1 MLIHT
6 IHSSILAW
14 RIPGQ
19 GSLAGYSSQ
28 GCKELYIKQI
38 TNMDI
43 LYSTGNST
51 QYFVITYKGNE
62 SEKEYMT
69 ESLCCIPESNTTL

>member
-1 MLIHT
+1 
-6 IHSSILAW
+6 
-14 RIPGQ
+14 
-19 GSLAGYSSQ
+19 
-28 GCKELYIKQI
+28 
-38 TNMDI
+38 MDI

>member
-1 MLIHT
+1 MFT
-6 IHSSILAW
+6 REGSG
-14 RIPGQ
+14 GQ
-19 GSLAGYSSQ
+19 GEINQEFGKNIYTL
-28 GCKELYIKQI
+28 LYIKQI